1 MLNVKLYLIHIL
13 YRLFLS
19 LQKIQNLN
27 LKLEKVKNITETEN
41 KLIEIFCLSIEP
53 PIIKLFHSILTKNN
67 TNEIKTYMSIQ
78 KWLKLTES
86 SESLIEQPKLQLK
99 SSIGSANNN
108 NNPSSIGLIEQP
120 KPSVGSNNNPSS
132 IGLIEHSCFLVECI
146 DNITK
151 DAIKLQFEID
161 SYIYK
166 FIYSKSLVPNLI
178 ILMEKIC
185 CLLDGYDS
193 CSKYTDIIHDELL
206 PLLQYWF
213 KNWF

>member
-1 MLNVKLYLIHIL
+1 MLSNVKSYLIHIL
-13 YRLFLS
+13 YKLFLS

-27 LKLEKVKNITETEN
+27 LNLEIKVKNINKTEN
-41 KLIEIFCLSIEP
+41 KLIEIFCFNAEP

-67 TNEIKTYMSIQ
+67 TKETNIYISIQ
-78 KWLKLTES
+78 KWLKLIEPTDSLIES
-86 SESLIEQPKLQLK
+86 TDSLIEQSKQ
-99 SSIGSANNN
+99 SVDSN
-108 NNPSSIGLIEQP
+108 NNPEGLIEQ
-120 KPSVGSNNNPSS
+120 
-132 IGLIEHSCFLVECI
+132 SCFLVECI

-151 DAIKLQFEID
+151 DAINLQFEID

-166 FIYSKSLVPNLI
+166 FIYSKSLIPNLI

-193 CSKYTDIIHDELL
+193 CSKYSDIIHDELL

-213 KNWF
+213 KKL

>member
-1 MLNVKLYLIHIL
+1 MLNVKSYLIHLL

-19 LQKIQNLN
+19 LQKIQKLN
-27 LKLEKVKNITETEN
+27 LKLEIKVKNITETEN
-41 KLIEIFCLSIEP
+41 KLIEIFCLSAEP
-53 PIIKLFHSILTKNN
+53 PIIKLFHSILTKFN

-86 SESLIEQPKLQLK
+86 SESLIEQSKPTVGSANNIKGLIEQSK
-99 SSIGSANNN
+99 QQSKPSVGSANNN
-108 NNPSSIGLIEQP
+108 STGLIEQ
-120 KPSVGSNNNPSS
+120 
-132 IGLIEHSCFLVECI
+132 SCFLIECI

-151 DAIKLQFEID
+151 DAKELQFEID

-166 FIYSKSLVPNLI
+166 FIYSKSLIPNLI

-193 CSKYTDIIHDELL
+193 CSKYSDIIHDELL